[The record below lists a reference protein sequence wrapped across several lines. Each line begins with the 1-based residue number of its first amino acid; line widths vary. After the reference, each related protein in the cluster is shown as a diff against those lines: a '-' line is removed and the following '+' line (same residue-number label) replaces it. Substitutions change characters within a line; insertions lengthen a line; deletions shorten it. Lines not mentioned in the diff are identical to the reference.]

1 MLFLKTHFTRQ
12 PEYAGGHMKTLSSF
26 GIAAALGLA
35 LSQTLLQ
42 GQAAAQEAGWTGNA
56 NFLLGAKALDKD
68 EWEPAEEQAE
78 FGAEVD
84 FRRRD
89 WPVSIAVDL
98 LGAAGE
104 GRVYT
109 SFGEA
114 KFESETSEL
123 SVGVRKVWDAS
134 PRVRPYIGGGLMLAK
149 ATARVSL
156 LGLTLEDS
164 DNGTGYW
171 LGGGIYWT
179 LSGSFNIGMEFRS
192 SSAKAKLFD
201 QEIKAGGGH
210 FGLLLG
216 YHWGGRAGGGEAG
229 KPAAPENGPRPEP
242 SYDGHES
249 EKLDLERQ
257 KLEVERQKLQLEKEK
272 FELEKRRSGQD

>member
-1 MLFLKTHFTRQ
+1 
-12 PEYAGGHMKTLSSF
+12 MKKSLSF
-26 GIAAALGLA
+26 WIAASLA
-35 LSQTLLQ
+35 LSLSAALR
-42 GQAAAQEAGWTGNA
+42 GPAAAQETGWTGNA

-84 FRRRD
+84 FRGRD
-89 WPVSIAVDL
+89 WPVNIAVDF

-104 GRVYT
+104 GKVYT
-109 SFGEA
+109 SLGEA

-123 SVGVRKVWDAS
+123 SVGVRKVWDGS
-134 PRVRPYIGGGLMLAK
+134 PHVRPYIGGGLTLAK
-149 ATARVSL
+149 ATARISL

-164 DNGTGYW
+164 ANGTGYW

-192 SSAKAKLFD
+192 SSAKAKLFGQD
-201 QEIKAGGGH
+201 VKAGGGH

-216 YHWGGRAGGGEAG
+216 YHWGGSAGTGETY
-229 KPAAPENGPRPEP
+229 KPAAPERGQRRETY
-242 SYDGHES
+242 YDGHEN

-257 KLEVERQKLQLEKEK
+257 KLEVEKQKLQLEREK
-272 FELEKRRSGQD
+272 FEREKLGSGRD

>member
-1 MLFLKTHFTRQ
+1 MRTLTSFL
-12 PEYAGGHMKTLSSF
+12 
-26 GIAAALGLA
+26 AAASLGIL
-35 LSQTLLQ
+35 LSQTLLP
-42 GQAAAQEAGWTGNA
+42 GRAAALEAGWTGNA

-68 EWEPAEEQAE
+68 EWEPADEQAE

-84 FRRRD
+84 FRKRD
-89 WPVSIAVDL
+89 WPVSLAIDL
-98 LGAAGE
+98 LGAVGE

-109 SFGEA
+109 YLGEA

-123 SVGVRKVWDAS
+123 SVGVRKVWDGS
-134 PRVRPYIGGGLMLAK
+134 PHVRPYIGGGIALAK

-156 LGLTLEDS
+156 SGFTLEDS

-171 LGGGIYWT
+171 LGGGVYWT
-179 LSGSFNIGMEFRS
+179 LSESFNIGLELRS
-192 SSAKAKLFD
+192 SSVKTDLFG
-201 QEIKAGGGH
+201 QEVKAGGGH

-216 YHWGGRAGGGEAG
+216 YHWGGSAESGEAY
-229 KPAAPENGPRPEP
+229 KPAAPEPGPRQEP

-257 KLEVERQKLQLEKEK
+257 KLEVERQKLQLEKER